1 LSPIGTIKFFS
12 ILFNNGNPG
21 HKRTLKLATCT
32 WGFSMENDKFMMY
45 HINWDKPSQQH
56 INQMFNQ
63 YGIKLIY
70 P

>member
-1 LSPIGTIKFFS
+1 MTNGTYWNAETSLVQVQGSTYRIV
-12 ILFNNGNPG
+12 
-21 HKRTLKLATCT
+21 ATCT
-32 WGFSMENDKFMMY
+32 WGFGMENDKFMMY
-45 HINWDKPSQQH
+45 PMNWGQPSQQH